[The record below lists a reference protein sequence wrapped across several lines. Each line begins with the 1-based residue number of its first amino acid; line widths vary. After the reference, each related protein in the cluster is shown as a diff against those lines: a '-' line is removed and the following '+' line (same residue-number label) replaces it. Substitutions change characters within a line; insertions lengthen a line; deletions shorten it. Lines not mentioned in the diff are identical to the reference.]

1 MLPSRWVSSGSNAD
15 GDPMGAEKAAD
26 VGRQAL
32 TRVLRGEE
40 GTAKL
45 KGDGSEAICLG
56 LRCGSSLGRGLCELV
71 STVKN
76 YSLGKGE
83 RLSEAQGC

>member
-15 GDPMGAEKAAD
+15 GDPMGAEKAAE

-40 GTAKL
+40 GKAKL
-45 KGDGSEAICLG
+45 KGMEAKP
-56 LRCGSSLGRGLCELV
+56 S
-71 STVKN
+71 
-76 YSLGKGE
+76 
-83 RLSEAQGC
+83 A